1 MTTKKSRHDKATKD
15 DKKAIGRPRL
25 FSSPDEFDRLVD
37 LYIASCQDTDK
48 PKAITLTG
56 MVLALGFTSKQGFYE
71 YENYEGFSDS
81 VKRARL
87 LVEQEYENRLV
98 VGSNAAASIF
108 ALKNFGWADKHPSYL
123 DELSA
128 KKLERELQI
137 DDEDVQPATVVL
149 GVKDA
154 SKPKA

>member
-1 MTTKKSRHDKATKD
+1 MTAKKKPSSKPDGKENKTV
-15 DKKAIGRPRL
+15 GRPRL
-25 FSSPDEFDRLVD
+25 FSSPEEFDALVD
-37 LYIASCQDTDK
+37 SYILKCQDPDK
-48 PKAITLTG
+48 PIAITLTG

-71 YENYEGFSDS
+71 YENYAGFSDS

-98 VGSNAAASIF
+98 LGTNAASSIF
-108 ALKNFGWADKHPSYL
+108 ALKNFGWADKHPSYI
-123 DELSA
+123 DELTA
-128 KKLERELQI
+128 KKLERELQL
-137 DDEDVQPATVVL
+137 DDEEVQPATVVI

>member
-1 MTTKKSRHDKATKD
+1 MAAKTKPSSKTDGK
-15 DKKAIGRPRL
+15 DKKPVGRPRL

-37 LYIASCQDTDK
+37 LYIATCQDPDK

-56 MVLALGFTSKQGFYE
+56 MVLALGFCSKDTFYE
-71 YENYEGFSDS
+71 YQKFPEFADS

-87 LVEQEYENRLV
+87 LIEQEYENRLL
-98 VGSNAAASIF
+98 VGTNAAASIF
-108 ALKNFGWADKHPSYL
+108 ALKNFGWADKHPSYI
-123 DELSA
+123 DELQA

-137 DDEDVQPATVVL
+137 DDEQVQPATVVI

-154 SKPKA
+154 SKSSA

>member
-1 MTTKKSRHDKATKD
+1 MTKRQKNGDKTSRPV
-15 DKKAIGRPRL
+15 GRPRKI
-25 FSSPDEFDRLVD
+25 SSPDEFDRLVNE
-37 LYIASCQDTDK
+37 YIAQCQNVDA

-56 MVLALGFTSKQGFYE
+56 MILALGLTSKEGFYE
-71 YENYEGFSDS
+71 YGSYPEFSDS

-87 LVEQEYENRLV
+87 LIECEYENRLV
-98 VGSNAAASIF
+98 LGSNSASSIF

-123 DELSA
+123 DELQA
-128 KKLERELQI
+128 KKLERELQLE
-137 DDEDVQPATVVL
+137 DEQAQPATVMI

>member
-1 MTTKKSRHDKATKD
+1 MTAKQKPSSKTDGK
-15 DKKAIGRPRL
+15 DKKPVGRPRL
-25 FSSPDEFDRLVD
+25 FSSPDEFDALVD
-37 LYIASCQDTDK
+37 IYILKCQDPEK
-48 PKAITLTG
+48 PTAITLTG
-56 MVLALGFTSKQGFYE
+56 MVIALGFCSKDTLYE
-71 YENYEGFSDS
+71 YEKYPEFTDS

-98 VGSNAAASIF
+98 TGSNAASSIF

-123 DELSA
+123 DELAA

-137 DDEDVQPATVVL
+137 DDEEVQPATVFI

>member
-1 MTTKKSRHDKATKD
+1 MTAKKEPSNKGGDTE
-15 DKKAIGRPRL
+15 KKPVGRPRL
-25 FSSPDEFDRLVD
+25 FSSPQEFDDLVD
-37 LYIASCQDTDK
+37 QYILICQNPEQ

-56 MVLALGFTSKQGFYE
+56 MVLALGFCSKDTLYE
-71 YENYEGFSDS
+71 YQNYPEFTDS

-98 VGSNAAASIF
+98 TGSNSASSIF
-108 ALKNFGWADKHPSYL
+108 ALKNFGWADKHPSYI
-123 DELSA
+123 DELTA

-137 DDEDVQPATVVL
+137 DDEQVQPAAVII